1 MKFLQNNTELTSM
14 HNRSFGN
21 IIYIVIMEKDSQLS
35 IIQKVI
41 TWRIWPG
48 NSTPSTSI
56 FGHTTAR
63 PQTEGQTWHEMMYLS
78 VYWLP
83 TSQWKEFQTSWW
95 QGHLG
100 IMESWQSFTYKK
112 YNTLTSVGITLIKA
126 ILLLRHCWQKVQV
139 SSEKWLCTSEI
150 FPVYLF
156 LLGFSRMKRQLFQE
170 QLNGKSNNGLDSS
183 L

>member
-14 HNRSFGN
+14 HNRTFGN
-21 IIYIVIMEKDSQLS
+21 IIYIVIMEKDSRLS
-35 IIQKVI
+35 IIQEVI
-41 TWRIWPG
+41 TWKIWPG
-48 NSTPSTSI
+48 NFPPLQSA
-56 FGHTTAR
+56 FLVM
-63 PQTEGQTWHEMMYLS
+63 PQLIHRQRQTWHEMMYLL

-83 TSQWKEFQTSWW
+83 TAQWKEFQTSWW
-95 QGHLG
+95 QGRLG
-100 IMESWQSFTYKK
+100 IMESWQSFTYK

-156 LLGFSRMKRQLFQE
+156 LLGFSRMKCQLFQ
-170 QLNGKSNNGLDSS
+170 Q
-183 L
+183 